1 MIRKIAGNLI
11 VCFYR
16 KKNIHIAKPCKI
28 GLNVLMQTGFLNGKK
43 GSIIIENNCEVSQ
56 GVILK
61 AYGGEISI
69 KQNTFIGEYAVLY
82 GHGGIE
88 IGENT
93 LIAMHTCI
101 ISSNHTIPAQETL
114 TRSQPDILMPVKIGD
129 DVWIGAGAKILG
141 DITIGDGC
149 VIGAGAVVT
158 KGLPPFAI
166 AVGVPAKIIG
176 YRQK

>member
-1 MIRKIAGNLI
+1 MLKIISSFYNFLFRLRGISIGANVRIGPS
-11 VCFYR
+11 CF
-16 KKNIHIAKPCKI
+16 I
-28 GLNVLMQTGFLNGKK
+28 GRGFLNGKK
-43 GSIIIENNCEVSQ
+43 GNIIIRSNCELSQ

-101 ISSNHTIPAQETL
+101 VSSNHTVPDQETL
-114 TRSQPDILMPVKIGD
+114 IRSQPDILMPVKIGN

-141 DITIGDGC
+141 GITIGDGC

-158 KGLPPFAI
+158 KGLPPFAM